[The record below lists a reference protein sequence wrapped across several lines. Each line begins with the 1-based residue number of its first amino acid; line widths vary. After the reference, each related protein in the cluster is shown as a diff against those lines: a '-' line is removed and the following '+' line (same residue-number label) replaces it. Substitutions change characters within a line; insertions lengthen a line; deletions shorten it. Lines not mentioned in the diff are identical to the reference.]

1 MSTDF
6 NAWNRQVI
14 DEFRANGGKVG
25 GMFEGSPIVILHTVG
40 AKSGAERQN
49 PLVPLIEGDAMYVFA
64 SKGGAPDNPDWY
76 YNLRANPAVTVEH
89 LTQTF
94 TAQAVEVADEV
105 ERARLY
111 ALQASRFPS
120 FADYA
125 TQTSRRIPVIEIVRS

>member
-1 MSTDF
+1 
-6 NAWNRQVI
+6 
-14 DEFRANGGKVG
+14 
-25 GMFEGSPIVILHTVG
+25 
-40 AKSGAERQN
+40 
-49 PLVPLIEGDAMYVFA
+49 MYVFA
-64 SKGGAPDNPDWY
+64 SKGGATDNPDWY